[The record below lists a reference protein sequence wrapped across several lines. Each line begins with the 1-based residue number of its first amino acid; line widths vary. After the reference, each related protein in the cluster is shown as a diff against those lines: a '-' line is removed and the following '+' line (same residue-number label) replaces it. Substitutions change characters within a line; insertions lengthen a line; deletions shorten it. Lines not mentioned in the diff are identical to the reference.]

1 MAHTVTP
8 PQQEYHPLSTG
19 VWWQSTGLLVKDPLD
34 QSLSNTVRQI
44 FTLYSM
50 QEVHAV
56 DLVYYVYCD
65 ARFDVGRT
73 VWATDLSKT
82 TMILTI

>member
-50 QEVHAV
+50 
-56 DLVYYVYCD
+56 
-65 ARFDVGRT
+65 
-73 VWATDLSKT
+73 
-82 TMILTI
+82 